1 MFIFKPGESML
12 CAGTNTPLNIN
23 YSQKKGT
30 TTVLVITKHVR
41 RWKKRKAHP
50 IPYNSNP
57 KKGEAI

>member
-1 MFIFKPGESML
+1 ML